1 MTRRSASQ
9 TGSSPHSSH
18 GNNRSLP
25 SSRSTSFSL
34 PTDGGSGRPHI
45 SGSGTSETGGD
56 DDEEELTPEQ
66 EAKHRAFARARTRHY
81 SNEGEAM
88 KKAQA
93 MMADDDEE
101 GEEGGNEDMDGVV
114 VLGEEGADE
123 NEMNIPETEGGALG

>member
-1 MTRRSASQ
+1 
-9 TGSSPHSSH
+9 
-18 GNNRSLP
+18 
-25 SSRSTSFSL
+25 
-34 PTDGGSGRPHI
+34 
-45 SGSGTSETGGD
+45 
-56 DDEEELTPEQ
+56 
-66 EAKHRAFARARTRHY
+66 
-81 SNEGEAM
+81 M